1 MTEELTA
8 EYDKILSTYYK
19 DEKIRTIIS
28 LKVETKNADIIAEKV
43 AEFKN
48 VDEVFIVTG
57 DVDIILKATFENYKD
72 MKEFILNS
80 LGTIEGVKDTKT
92 MMVVASYKELGV
104 KR

>member
-8 EYDKILSTYYK
+8 EYDKIISTYYK
-19 DEKIRTIIS
+19 EEKIRTIIS
-28 LKVETKNADIIAEKV
+28 LKVETKSADAIAEKI

-57 DVDIILKATFENYKD
+57 DADIILKASFGNYKE

-80 LGTIEGVKDTKT
+80 LGTVEGVKESKT
-92 MMVVASYKELGV
+92 MMIVASYKEFGI
-104 KR
+104 KK